1 MAFALNNLELTA
13 GEFADWQQL
22 LEEKTGISFEKHRL
36 ILQTGL
42 NQRMREIGCEDYRTY
57 FRRVQNGNSG
67 ALEWESLLRTLTI
80 KETRFFRDPDAF
92 DTVKSYL
99 FDKLTESKRNA
110 PEGTPIDIWS
120 VACSTGEE
128 AYSLAMI
135 ANDCIEGLKLD
146 RRFGV
151 TATDICLSSLMQ
163 ARKGHYNAQKA
174 KHIESSMLSRY
185 FNASSNDAF
194 TVGSTLKARTCFVQ
208 TNIIEPT
215 LYPKGM
221 MDIIY
226 CQNLLIYFK
235 PWRQQQ
241 VLDDLVNQLKPN
253 GLLVLGSGE
262 ATGWQHTQ
270 MKHLQSKGANAF
282 IKRVS

>member
-1 MAFALNNLELTA
+1 MAFALQNLELTA

-42 NQRMREIGCEDYRTY
+42 NQRMREIGCADYRSY
-57 FRRVQNGNSG
+57 FRRVQSGNSG

-80 KETRFFRDPDAF
+80 KETRFFRDPNAF
-92 DTVKSYL
+92 DAVKSYL
-99 FDKLTESKRNA
+99 FDKLTEGETDA
-110 PEGTPIDIWS
+110 PIDIWS

-135 ANDCIEGLKLD
+135 ANDCIEGLSLN

-151 TATDICLSSLMQ
+151 TATDICISSLMQ
-163 ARKGHYNAQKA
+163 ARQGCYSAQKTQ
-174 KHIESSMLSRY
+174 HIEHSLLNRY
-185 FNASSNDAF
+185 FTTEKNGSYS
-194 TVGSTLKARTCFVQ
+194 VGSTLKARTCFVQ

-215 LYPKGM
+215 LYPQGM

-226 CQNLLIYFK
+226 CQNILIYFK

-241 VLDDLVNQLKPN
+241 VLNNLVKQLKPN

-262 ATGWQHTQ
+262 ATGWQHANITR
-270 MKHLQSKGANAF
+270 LQSKDANAF
-282 IKRVS
+282 IKGGS